1 MARTLTNISEFKNSL
16 PIEKVKVLSF
26 TEELEKINKVKFGL
40 SFGYF
45 LGLVIFTSTM
55 FL

>member
-1 MARTLTNISEFKNSL
+1 MARTLTNISELENSF
-16 PIEKVKVLSF
+16 PREKVKVLSF
-26 TEELEKINKVKFGL
+26 TEELKKIERIKFGL

>member
-1 MARTLTNISEFKNSL
+1 MARTLTRISDLENSF

-26 TEELEKINKVKFGL
+26 TEELKKIEKIKFGL

-45 LGLVIFTSTM
+45 LGLVIITSTM

>member
-1 MARTLTNISEFKNSL
+1 MARTLTHISDLNNSL

-26 TEELEKINKVKFGL
+26 TEELEKINKIKLAF
-40 SFGYF
+40 SFSYF
-45 LGLVIFTSTM
+45 IGLVIFTGTM